1 MILLNSIFKYS
12 LASCPAAD
20 CFGDTK
26 LVFPFGVCI
35 GASCY
40 VMLCY
45 DLLIF
50 VLNFILNQTA

>member
-40 VMLCY
+40 VVMIY
-45 DLLIF
+45 
-50 VLNFILNQTA
+50 